1 MLNIG
6 VVGYGYWGPNVARNF
21 HAAAGAKLV
30 AVSDV
35 SEKRLAL
42 AQANY
47 PFIKGIKDP
56 LELINSKDVDAVA
69 IVTPVFAHHELAK
82 AALLAGKH
90 IFVEKPFTSTSDQA
104 RELIDLAAKKNLRI
118 MVDHTFLFT
127 GAVRKIKQVIDSGEL
142 GKLLFYDSVRV
153 NLGLF
158 QHDVNVIWD
167 LAPHDLSIMAHVIDK
182 KPVALAAHGSVH
194 FEGGFED
201 IAYVSIEFEG
211 NGFIAHFHV
220 NWLSPVKVR
229 QTLISGDKKMLVWDD
244 LSPDEKVKIYDRG
257 VDVKSANGQQE
268 RHPRA
273 ARELPVGGRLH
284 PQARGDRSPQSRG
297 PVLRRVRREGPG
309 AVQRRPSRPPG
320 RPPPGSRGRVPQ
332 ARRQEDRAVKERPWN
347 SAEYRPDVKLGKD
360 VKIFAFV
367 NLYGCTIGD
376 GTKVGTF
383 VEIQKNAF
391 IGRNCKI
398 SSHTFICEGVTVE
411 DDVFIGHNVTFI
423 NDMYPRSTA
432 EGGGLQTEADW
443 KVVPTFIRKGASVGS
458 SATILAGV
466 TVGEGAIVGAG
477 SVVTKDV
484 PPWTIVAGNPAR
496 VLRKIEKK

>member
-35 SEKRLAL
+35 SEKRLAA
-42 AQANY
+42 AQATF
-47 PFIKGIKDP
+47 PFITGMKDP
-56 LELINSKDVDAVA
+56 LELIHSKSVDAVA
-69 IVTPVFAHHELAK
+69 IVTPVFAHHEMAK

-104 RELIDLAAKKNLRI
+104 RELIDLAAKRNLRI

-127 GAVRKIKQVIDSGEL
+127 GAVRKIKQLIDSGEL

-194 FEGGFED
+194 FEGGYED

-257 VDVKSANGQQE
+257 VDVKSANG
-268 RHPRA
+268 HKNGIH
-273 ARELPVGGRLH
+273 ELLVSYRS
-284 PQARGDRSPQSRG
+284 GDVYIPK
-297 PVLRRVRREGPG
+297 LE
-309 AVQRRPSRPPG
+309 ATE
-320 RPPPGSRGRVPQ
+320 
-332 ARRQEDRAVKERPWN
+332 ALK
-347 SAEYRPDVKLGKD
+347 AEAQY
-360 VKIFAFV
+360 
-367 NLYGCTIGD
+367 
-376 GTKVGTF
+376 F
-383 VEIQKNAF
+383 VECVEKNQEPFNNGQA
-391 IGRNCKI
+391 
-398 SSHTFICEGVTVE
+398 
-411 DDVFIGHNVTFI
+411 
-423 NDMYPRSTA
+423 
-432 EGGGLQTEADW
+432 GLQVVRLLEAADESL
-443 KVVPTFIRKGASVGS
+443 KNGGKR
-458 SATILAGV
+458 
-466 TVGEGAIVGAG
+466 
-477 SVVTKDV
+477 
-484 PPWTIVAGNPAR
+484 
-496 VLRKIEKK
+496 IEL